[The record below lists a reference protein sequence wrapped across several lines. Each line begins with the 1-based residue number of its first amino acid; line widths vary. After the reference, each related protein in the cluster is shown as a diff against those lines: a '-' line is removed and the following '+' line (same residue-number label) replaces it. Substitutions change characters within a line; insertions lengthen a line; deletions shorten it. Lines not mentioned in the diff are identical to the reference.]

1 MRGFWNCWNTKWLL
15 NYHALANICRNVSP
29 NLLKKRNLTA
39 FPLILIPEYGQSNA
53 TLILMI
59 SSKVVRHHRQPT
71 LVKNIVQVIH
81 INVAPLTYVGQY
93 SLTWVQSPF
102 VKVAD
107 LHRGETQSLSN
118 LFPLFSACNTK
129 TYISVLISNSQAGP
143 RYSKL
148 TSIITETV

>member
-1 MRGFWNCWNTKWLL
+1 M
-15 NYHALANICRNVSP
+15 I
-29 NLLKKRNLTA
+29 
-39 FPLILIPEYGQSNA
+39 NA
-53 TLILMI
+53 LILMI

-81 INVAPLTYVGQY
+81 INVAPLTYESQC

-102 VKVAD
+102 VKVTD
-107 LHRGETQSLSN
+107 LFRGETQSLSN
-118 LFPLFSACNTK
+118 LFPLFSACNRK

-148 TSIITETV
+148 TPTITERFDRCYYKKTSTGKNANATENNTLSSHVKITQLLWLHNKSRLLQRK